1 MAALKINENEQTP
14 VHFVSIEPSH
24 AFGQIDVFKCK
35 QKVLIQNWPDKH
47 GLLVLK
53 LLALFSESC
62 AFHQHPHAGL

>member
-47 GLLVLK
+47 GLLV
-53 LLALFSESC
+53 
-62 AFHQHPHAGL
+62 